1 MAADIEL
8 PATAGT
14 PDGGDD
20 LDDHDDGGGDD
31 HDGGG
36 LGGDHDGDHDGDF
49 GELEMDTASKVTEP
63 SSFQFTFFFFV
74 TIEK

>member
-36 LGGDHDGDHDGDF
+36 LGGDHDHGDHDGDI
-49 GELEMDTASKVTEP
+49 GELNGYSIKSDRTQSTY
-63 SSFQFTFFFFV
+63 FFV
-74 TIEK
+74 TIKK